1 MTLLR
6 FDPTIGEDM
15 HAVLQMKGPRI
26 NNSAVLDD
34 VVENVNLYNM
44 FCRILNISPAPN
56 NGSFLFAQLV
66 LK

>member
-1 MTLLR
+1 
-6 FDPTIGEDM
+6 M

-26 NNSAVLDD
+26 NSSAVLDD

-44 FCRILNISPAPN
+44 FCKILKISPAAN
-56 NGSFLFAQLV
+56 NGSFSFAQSV